1 MWELLVFKSGIKDIN
16 GKKEGYII
24 DFSGSDGLRFAKNAD
39 MNFYLSLFQIQSR

>member
-24 DFSGSDGLRFAKNAD
+24 DFSGSDGQRFAK
-39 MNFYLSLFQIQSR
+39 MQI